1 MNKAKRAVSILLL
14 LIFCLGIATS
24 SAFATPG
31 GAIAG
36 EEANTSK
43 DVDKV
48 EKDLGGEGL
57 LDKNYINFEGVKAE
71 DVIANIKIAQPHYRL
86 DTTAGITDVGDNIAN
101 TLSNFFLSM
110 TSGFAKFTAI
120 IAQTAH
126 DFDLAKKIG
135 NSFDGL
141 FSGLKPLTE
150 TSSPIVM
157 VGLALM
163 LGAAA
168 IALARGNIAGSLG
181 NLGKVILILA
191 IIGLFF
197 AYGPTTL
204 MKNMNDMTNAVNA
217 EILKTANEQTKL
229 TGKTTAGNECASI
242 AWNAMVDYPWQMLEG
257 GDSYMNRTPMI
268 SQKQSMIT
276 QARAFDRNK
285 EEGTKW
291 ITRVF
296 VLKSSKEREDK
307 LNSTPEGK
315 DKAIKE
321 VLTNTD
327 AEQGGAWGQFAD
339 TLALSLLNL
348 LLGLTLGIVSVALI
362 VMQFVAFILL
372 LIAPIALALAMAPG
386 YGIETVRKWAT
397 TFVFVFLAKVII
409 SFMLTIL
416 FIFVSWGYTTLLVK
430 EKSLFLVFV
439 TMLGII
445 FAMYFARGFIADI
458 FSFNK
463 IQKMRS
469 GDPSKKI
476 SGAMARRE
484 GANGVNGGGAFR
496 RAARRVPYV
505 GGAVMAGEAVG
516 RTANRQMNK
525 IPAVQKRKQDAALKK
540 NLAKNEAALREKG
553 RLKNREDGQGFIAS
567 KLDSK
572 AERKL
577 NRADSELMGKNFAE
591 RRAIR
596 KGEKE
601 GIRMGR
607 EDFLKN
613 ESELA
618 KKTAA
623 SNDLLKEMKQQDL
636 GEDAM
641 KRSARA
647 KQTGI
652 KDIGAQEQQLNDQYK
667 GMGIMSRGGGQN
679 AVESKEPP
687 KTSEGVKTPNRSE
700 AVAPRSNSQTTVESK
715 EPPKPSES
723 VRTTRAQNVSEAPKA
738 ETPVAAASKAQKPSS
753 EKVGKTIGK
762 KQTTTYKATEQ
773 AASKQKTIKKKK
785 TIYPTKRN
793 R

>member
-1 MNKAKRAVSILLL
+1 MNKTKRAVSILLL

-24 SAFATPG
+24 SAFAAGGLTDGNTPQETDKTAEQNG
-31 GAIAG
+31 GTGI
-36 EEANTSK
+36 
-43 DVDKV
+43 
-48 EKDLGGEGL
+48 

-110 TSGFAKFTAI
+110 TSGFAKITAI
-120 IAQTAH
+120 IAQAAH
-126 DFDLAKKIG
+126 DFDLVDKVG

-229 TGKTTAGNECASI
+229 AGKTTAGNECASI

-257 GDSYMNRTPMI
+257 GDSYMDRTPMVAK
-268 SQKQSMIT
+268 KQSMIT

-285 EEGTKW
+285 EDNAKW

-296 VLKSSKEREDK
+296 VLKSAKEREDK

-321 VLTNTD
+321 VLTPTD

-339 TLALSLLNL
+339 TVVLSILNL
-348 LLGLTLGIVSVALI
+348 ILGITLGVVSIALI
-362 VMQFVAFILL
+362 AMQFVAFILL

-386 YGIETVRKWAT
+386 YGIETIRKWAT
-397 TFVFVFLAKVII
+397 TFVFVFLAKVIV

-445 FAMYFARGFIADI
+445 FAMFLARGFIADI

-463 IQKMRS
+463 IQRMRS

-484 GANGVNGGGAFR
+484 GANGANGGGTFR
-496 RAARRVPYV
+496 RAARRMPYV
-505 GGAVMAGEAVG
+505 GGAVVAGETVG
-516 RTANRQMNK
+516 GFAKKQTNK
-525 IPAVQKRKQDAALKK
+525 IPGVAMHRKNAEMQRKAAQD
-540 NLAKNEAALREKG
+540 REKDRELK
-553 RLKNREDGQGFIAS
+553 RLKNRALNGQSYLGS
-567 KLDSK
+567 KKD
-572 AERKL
+572 A
-577 NRADSELMGKNFAE
+577 F
-591 RRAIR
+591 
-596 KGEKE
+596 KGRHEEAKTTNNPIE
-601 GIRMGR
+601 GIRKAKARAEGR
-607 EDFLKN
+607 KLAQMEYA
-613 ESELA
+613 ESGDYAKHKEANRAFKDEL
-618 KKTAA
+618 
-623 SNDLLKEMKQQDL
+623 KQQGLD
-636 GEDAM
+636 E
-641 KRSARA
+641 SATRKSA
-647 KQTGI
+647 KEKQAAL
-652 KDIGAQEQQLNDQYK
+652 KDMGTNNNNDQYK
-667 GMGIMSRGGGQN
+667 GMGVLSRRGGQN
-679 AVESKEPP
+679 AVETKEPP
-687 KTSEGVKTPNRSE
+687 KTSEGVKVPNRSE
-700 AVAPRSNSQTTVESK
+700 AVESK
-715 EPPKPSES
+715 ELPKPSES
-723 VRTTRAQNVSEAPKA
+723 VRTQRVQNVSEAPKT
-738 ETPVAAASKAQKPSS
+738 ETPAVAATKVQKQSS
-753 EKVGKTIGK
+753 NKSGRTIGK

-773 AASKQKTIKKKK
+773 AASKQKTIKKK
-785 TIYPTKRN
+785 TITPTKRN